1 MRIILPI
8 LLAASVAFA
17 APQAGGT
24 KKAPANAQQRDL
36 KYEVDE
42 SIDPPATGKVSV
54 PRSYAVV
61 IGVQNYPKLDA
72 KLQLKYTERDAESVY
87 SILISREGGN
97 FRAENV
103 HKLTGA
109 KATLANIRNEIE
121 NWLPSVAKD
130 DDRVLIYFAGHGF
143 VYNGKVFLAP
153 TDFDKANPTGTGY
166 SVEALG
172 AAFGSKIKGKWKVL
186 LTDACHSGA
195 VTSETDVRTI
205 NSRLLDLNRSLFSL
219 TASRDREQS
228 FESPEW
234 GGGHGIFTYYV
245 VKGMEGEADES
256 HDGIVTAD
264 ELSNYVQRNVRE
276 ASGGR
281 QNPTLGGSFDNNML
295 LAYIPAGAKLGDPP
309 KAKFGT
315 FIFESNMDNVEVFVD
330 GKSVGVVSKGTPL
343 RLPGI
348 NPGVHQIK
356 GVRMGYE
363 PDGPKEEIVYPGQDT
378 TITLKMLIPRRRPKA
393 ALDKFDPAVERYQ
406 KARGPEQYRRAVAD
420 FQEIV
425 GIDPTYSQAYLY
437 LARAQRDLQDF
448 EKAEKSFKKAL
459 EIDPDY
465 LEARTTYGG
474 MLFDTGNTD
483 EAIRQLNAV
492 IQRDKNQATAH
503 YLLSQAFRVKEQYK
517 LAIESAQNAVRL
529 TPNNSEAY
537 FWLAEGLRMEK
548 RYSEAIPAYQQYL
561 KLSNFDSNGFEKFG
575 YYAIG
580 FGLFKKKRAGTQ
592 DVWKEL
598 RGLTYF
604 GLCECER
611 RINHFDNAI
620 SYCQRAL
627 SFDKEDPLTHY
638 SLALSYFRQGAATG
652 DVGLLPAARKHFN
665 TMLAI
670 NPDLEESNIAK
681 QNIANIDKF
690 LSAQ

>member
-1 MRIILPI
+1 MRTILPI

-153 TDFDKANPTGTGY
+153 TDFDKGNPTGTGY

-172 AAFGSKIKGKWKVL
+172 GAFGSKIKGKWKVL

-330 GKSVGVVSKGTPL
+330 GKSVGVVSKGSPL

-393 ALDKFDPAVERYQ
+393 ALDKFDPAVER
-406 KARGPEQYRRAVAD
+406 
-420 FQEIV
+420 
-425 GIDPTYSQAYLY
+425 
-437 LARAQRDLQDF
+437 
-448 EKAEKSFKKAL
+448 
-459 EIDPDY
+459 
-465 LEARTTYGG
+465 
-474 MLFDTGNTD
+474 
-483 EAIRQLNAV
+483 
-492 IQRDKNQATAH
+492 
-503 YLLSQAFRVKEQYK
+503 
-517 LAIESAQNAVRL
+517 
-529 TPNNSEAY
+529 
-537 FWLAEGLRMEK
+537 
-548 RYSEAIPAYQQYL
+548 
-561 KLSNFDSNGFEKFG
+561 
-575 YYAIG
+575 
-580 FGLFKKKRAGTQ
+580 
-592 DVWKEL
+592 
-598 RGLTYF
+598 
-604 GLCECER
+604 
-611 RINHFDNAI
+611 
-620 SYCQRAL
+620 
-627 SFDKEDPLTHY
+627 
-638 SLALSYFRQGAATG
+638 
-652 DVGLLPAARKHFN
+652 
-665 TMLAI
+665 
-670 NPDLEESNIAK
+670 
-681 QNIANIDKF
+681 
-690 LSAQ
+690 